1 MPVGNAVYGEHSSQ
15 LGVPALN
22 APLLAQDGMPLGIQ
36 LIGFYRRDYDL
47 IRVGH
52 WLIHA
57 VLRNED

>member
-1 MPVGNAVYGEHSSQ
+1 VYGEYSSQ

-22 APLLAQDGMPLGIQ
+22 APLLAQNGMPLGIQ

-47 IRVGH
+47 IAIAH

-57 VLRNED
+57 VLRDED